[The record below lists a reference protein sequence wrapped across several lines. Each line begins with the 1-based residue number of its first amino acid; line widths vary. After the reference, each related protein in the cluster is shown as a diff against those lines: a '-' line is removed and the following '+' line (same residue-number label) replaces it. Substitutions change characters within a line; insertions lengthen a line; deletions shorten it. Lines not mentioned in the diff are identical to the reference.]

1 MAALPVWIRLG
12 DMDSNAL
19 MRMATEQEA
28 IVAELAAS
36 QRVRELAN
44 FLGLDAES
52 VAEGLVEAV
61 QRDVTGAGE
70 TLQPHLDS

>member
-1 MAALPVWIRLG
+1 
-12 DMDSNAL
+12 MDSNAL